1 MGPPYRGNLFKNKH
15 TPYGLRGE
23 DSTLEL
29 PNFNLKFLKKIIC
42 PIYELSYGTACPLK
56 YVFQGMEMTSK
67 VNCKIVAFL
76 KVSYSFLVTFL
87 AIL

>member
-1 MGPPYRGNLFKNKH
+1 MGPPYRGNLFKNRH

-23 DSTLEL
+23 GSTFEL
-29 PNFNLKFLKKIIC
+29 PSFNLKFQKKNSF
-42 PIYELSYGTACPLK
+42 SYLCTKLWNSLPSQIRVSRDVNDFK
-56 YVFQGMEMTSK
+56 I
-67 VNCKIVAFL
+67 NCKIVAFL